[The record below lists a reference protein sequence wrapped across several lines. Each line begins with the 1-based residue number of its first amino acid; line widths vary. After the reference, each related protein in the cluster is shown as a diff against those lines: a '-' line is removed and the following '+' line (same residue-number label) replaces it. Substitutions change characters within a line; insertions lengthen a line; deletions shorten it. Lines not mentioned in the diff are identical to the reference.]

1 MNKKT
6 KKEETKKKKTYLGII
21 FIGMGSSWCLG
32 ENIGKVAVDC
42 AKFCKMDWKHLFKI
56 KKNHVHPV
64 NIYDITDT
72 SGGWYAGTD
81 GVVRDKETNKEIPHL
96 KVVYAV

>member
-1 MNKKT
+1 
-6 KKEETKKKKTYLGII
+6 
-21 FIGMGSSWCLG
+21 
-32 ENIGKVAVDC
+32 
-42 AKFCKMDWKHLFKI
+42 MDWKHLFKI

-72 SGGWYAGTD
+72 SGNWYAGTD
-81 GVVRDKETNKEIPHL
+81 GVVRDQKTKKEIPHL